1 MAAFTTV
8 GIAAEMQKIDKTAK
22 NVERACTAA
31 VKAGG
36 KLLAEKLAE
45 NAPKRTGGLAE
56 SVKAGAVKY
65 DAGNGYYC
73 KVAPDGKNAQGESYA
88 KIGNILEYGRRNMAA
103 RPWFNPT
110 MEQSESEVT
119 QAMQAAF
126 QKETAKG

>member
-8 GIAAEMQKIDKTAK
+8 GIAAEIQKIDKTAK
-22 NVERACTAA
+22 NVERACAAA

-36 KLLAEKLAE
+36 KLLAEKLTE

-56 SVKAGAVKY
+56 SIKAGAVKY

-73 KVAPDGKNAQGESYA
+73 KVAPDGKNAQGENYA
-88 KIGNILEYGRRNMAA
+88 KIGNILEYGRSNMAA

-126 QKETAKG
+126 QKEAAKG

>member
-65 DAGNGYYC
+65 YC

-88 KIGNILEYGRRNMAA
+88 KIGNILEYGRSNMAA